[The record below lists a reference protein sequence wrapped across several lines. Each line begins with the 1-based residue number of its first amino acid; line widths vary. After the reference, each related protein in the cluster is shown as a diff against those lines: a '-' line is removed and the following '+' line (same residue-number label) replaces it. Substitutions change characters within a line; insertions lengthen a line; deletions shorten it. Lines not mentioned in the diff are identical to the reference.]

1 MPTALGSVRRF
12 VMTPKL
18 IDVTFAKRGFPAVP
32 SAATRRLEAIP
43 QAVIC
48 GFEWGIDARDQWE
61 VERRLDL
68 VDREQLGFAYEG
80 ATMAFTILDATGGG
94 HRTRDLL
101 RGPGRPHIFLA
112 YIGMGFAMA
121 RLPRPVWKKVLPDLT
136 GDPYYPVMSW
146 LAVDG
151 YGFDRAYFDTG
162 RWVDAQWV
170 PKPYPWAG
178 APDYFPRAV
187 DQGIGRALWFICG
200 GSAPD
205 VAAAA
210 GRFASHRQADLWSGI
225 GLAATFA
232 GGCDAEGLAALRR
245 AAGDYGTDLA
255 LGAVFAGKARAY
267 AGFVPEH
274 SEVACLALT
283 DASVDK
289 AVKVADDTAVASA
302 LESGSEP
309 PYETWRQRIRA
320 HFAADLSAK
329 PARIRQNR
337 RSLARV
343 SQCTMQMTITCQP
356 GGGELHNMT
365 SEQYRIIT
373 LEAFADT
380 FVPGEKRSPG
390 DIAVAGAA
398 VGPGAVEAGAL
409 ELLETPAT
417 GVSDGLDELADSLN
431 EHAAQYA
438 AERGISI
445 DRDIPPFAALG
456 FKHRTE
462 LIETLVAPDHPEK
475 EFWILTALFCFMA
488 FDTAAQTDTVS
499 AIENGHPGLTAMGFA
514 KPDPDGLWRFPDF
527 SYGRQLARIHPHTT
541 PAGDPA

>member
-18 IDVTFAKRGFPAVP
+18 IDVTFAKRGFPAAP
-32 SAATRRLEAIP
+32 SAATQRLEAIP

-61 VERRLDL
+61 VERRLSL

-80 ATMAFTILDATGGG
+80 ATMAFTILDATGRG

-151 YGFDRAYFDTG
+151 FGFDRAYFDTG
-162 RWVDAQWV
+162 RWVDEQRV
-170 PKPYPWAG
+170 PKSYPWAG

-232 GGCDAEGLAALRR
+232 GGCDADGLAALRR
-245 AAGDYGTDLA
+245 AAGGCGPDLS
-255 LGAVFAGKARAY
+255 LGAVFAVKARAY
-267 AGFVPEH
+267 AGFVPDH
-274 SEVACLALT
+274 TQVACLALT

-289 AVKVADDTAVASA
+289 AVKVADDTAVSSA
-302 LESGSEP
+302 PEPGSEP

-320 HFAADLSAK
+320 HFAADLSAQ
-329 PARIRQNR
+329 PSWIRQHG
-337 RSLARV
+337 RSRERV
-343 SQCTMQMTITCQP
+343 SRRTMHMTITCQP
-356 GGGELHNMT
+356 GGGKLRNLT
-365 SEQYRIIT
+365 VEQCRTMT

-380 FVPGEKRSPG
+380 FVPGEKRFPG

-398 VGPGAVEAGAL
+398 AGPGAVAAGAL

-417 GVSDGLDELADSLN
+417 GVSDGLADLADSLN

-438 AERGISI
+438 AERGIPV
-445 DRDIPPFAALG
+445 DRDLPSFAALG
-456 FKHRTE
+456 FEQRTE

-488 FDTAAQTDTVS
+488 FDTAAHTDTVS
-499 AIENGHPGLTAMGFA
+499 ALKDGHPGLVTMGFA
-514 KPDPDGLWRFPDF
+514 PPDPDGLWRFPDF
-527 SYGRQLARIHPHTT
+527 SYGRQLARTHPATT
-541 PAGDPA
+541 PSGDPA